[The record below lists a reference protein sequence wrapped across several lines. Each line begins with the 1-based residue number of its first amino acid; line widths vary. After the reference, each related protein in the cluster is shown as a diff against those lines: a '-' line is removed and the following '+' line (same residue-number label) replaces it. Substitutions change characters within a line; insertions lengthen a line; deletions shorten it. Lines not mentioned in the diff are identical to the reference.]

1 MNINVKHLLEAHQA
15 MQAFS
20 RAIMPYAIDSMGTDK
35 SFYNVY
41 REHADR
47 VAHAGAYLKIHAD
60 VAIKDIKVEID
71 HD

>member
-1 MNINVKHLLEAHQA
+1 MNINVKHLIEAHQT

-20 RAIMPYAIDSMGTDK
+20 RAMMPYAIDSMGTDK

-47 VAHAGAYLKIHAD
+47 LAVVGAYLKVHAYM
-60 VAIKDIKVEID
+60 AIKDVELEID
-71 HD
+71 HE

>member
-1 MNINVKHLLEAHQA
+1 MNIKARHLLDAHQA

-20 RAIMPYAIDSMGTDK
+20 RAMMPYAIDSMGTDK

-47 VAHAGAYLKIHAD
+47 LATVGAPLKVYAEM
-60 VAIKDIKVEID
+60 AIKDIELEID
-71 HD
+71 HE